1 MKGLPTGK
9 EFEFRV
15 VPFNAA
21 GNGEPSDSTGLV
33 KVQKPVEAPKISN
46 DMPTEVNTVMGQPLK
61 IRVPFT
67 GSPPTSV
74 ELIKVCFKLI
84 GLQYVSLWHLSKV
97 MISQFR
103 MVDQQQFRTTTLMWR
118 LLQMR

>member
-1 MKGLPTGK
+1 MTTNRHYRANIGNVTGNSYTVKGLPTGK

-15 VPFNAA
+15 VPYNAA

-33 KVQKPVEAPKISN
+33 KVQNPVEAPKISR
-46 DMPTEVNTVMGQPLK
+46 DMPTEVAAVLSQPFK

-74 ELIKVCFKLI
+74 ELTKVCLKSFF
-84 GLQYVSLWHLSKV
+84 S
-97 MISQFR
+97 
-103 MVDQQQFRTTTLMWR
+103 
-118 LLQMR
+118 